1 MAAVLVVDDDAD
13 TREALVRYLRKAG
26 FVAECSAS
34 GRDAL
39 ASVLAHPP
47 DVLIVDLFMP
57 EMDGTHFVEVIR
69 SYLRVHAIPVIMY
82 TGAHDGH
89 PRLEAARG
97 LKVSDVLV
105 KAKSTFEDARRAV
118 DRALKAVM
126 PQQQSGVSPTM
137 YPDDY
142 V

>member
-1 MAAVLVVDDDAD
+1 MAVVLVVDDDAD
-13 TREALVRYLRKAG
+13 TREALVRFLRKAG
-26 FVAECSAS
+26 YIAECSAS

-57 EMDGTHFVEVIR
+57 EMDGTHFVEVVR

-89 PRLEAARG
+89 PRLDAARG
-97 LKVSDVLV
+97 LKVNEVLV

-118 DRALKAVM
+118 DRAL
-126 PQQQSGVSPTM
+126 QTVSPQPHPGLSPSM